1 VLGWILKWVN
11 IEGIKRKYDIF
22 KWANCLT
29 IMKKKTQVQGLN
41 RGFFLR
47 LRGGNNPSRRKG
59 SSALNM
65 KNKGCMSQILIIL
78 ANQAYWVSLA
88 LLRTQ
93 DLYTH
98 LTFRNYIVV
107 DVLNKSHETHT
118 HTRYIS
124 IKLPE
129 ILTNLKVGVE

>member
-1 VLGWILKWVN
+1 MGKLFN
-11 IEGIKRKYDIF
+11 YYE
-22 KWANCLT
+22 
-29 IMKKKTQVQGLN
+29 KKTQVQGLN

-47 LRGGNNPSRRKG
+47 LRGCNNPSRRKG

-65 KNKGCMSQILIIL
+65 KNKGCMSQILSIL

-93 DLYTH
+93 DLYTQ

-107 DVLNKSHETHT
+107 DVLDKSHETHT
-118 HTRYIS
+118 HTIYIYK
-124 IKLPE
+124 IAGNIDQLE
-129 ILTNLKVGVE
+129 GRTRVNGVN

>member
-1 VLGWILKWVN
+1 MI
-11 IEGIKRKYDIF
+11 IF

-78 ANQAYWVSLA
+78 ANQAY
-88 LLRTQ
+88 
-93 DLYTH
+93 
-98 LTFRNYIVV
+98 
-107 DVLNKSHETHT
+107 
-118 HTRYIS
+118 
-124 IKLPE
+124 
-129 ILTNLKVGVE
+129 